1 MNFYLQWFFNF
12 FQLNTIY
19 QYIDYTTFTVIF
31 YGCVF
36 IVVLVILDII
46 YVSYRYEINKSLQ
59 NYSIQKKKFRWLW
72 PLKAL
77 RSVVVI
83 MVTVMFL
90 NIFETFFY
98 FLRCQPSSND
108 PTITVLSLFPNI

>member
-46 YVSYRYEINKSLQ
+46 YVSYR
-59 NYSIQKKKFRWLW
+59 
-72 PLKAL
+72 
-77 RSVVVI
+77 
-83 MVTVMFL
+83 
-90 NIFETFFY
+90 
-98 FLRCQPSSND
+98 
-108 PTITVLSLFPNI
+108 